1 MNSARIEVKEVRKAF
16 RDAES
21 ELVVI
26 DNLSFVFPSEGSV
39 AITGRSGTGKSTLL
53 HLLGALD
60 TPSSG
65 KILVDGADISSMNAE
80 QRSQFRASTIG
91 FIFQF
96 HHLLPEFTALEN
108 VMMPLLIGG
117 IESGEAQERSLA
129 LLQRVG
135 LASRAQHRPGQ
146 LSGGEQ
152 QRVSIARAL
161 VRRPKIVLA
170 DEPTGNLD
178 IKTAQEIQQLLLEM
192 NNDLK
197 NLMITVTHLGELA
210 RSMDCV
216 LEMVPGGRLSVVS
229 SEGRN

>member
-1 MNSARIEVKEVRKAF
+1 MSSVTVEVKNVRKAF

-26 DNLSFVFPSEGSV
+26 DDLSFIFPREGSV

-65 KILVDGADISSMNAE
+65 KIVVDGAEISSMNAE
-80 QRSQFRASTIG
+80 QRSAFRAATIG
-91 FIFQF
+91 FVFQF
-96 HHLLPEFTALEN
+96 HHLLPEFDALEN
-108 VMMPLLIGG
+108 VMMPLLIAGVDG
-117 IESGEAQERSLA
+117 AEAEERSHA
-129 LLQRVG
+129 LLSRVG
-135 LASRAQHRPGQ
+135 LGNRVRHRPGQ

-161 VRRPKIVLA
+161 VRRPMIVLA

-178 IKTAQEIQQLLLEM
+178 IKTAQEVQALMLEM
-192 NNDLK
+192 NSDLK

-216 LEMVPGGRLSVVS
+216 LEMVPGGRLSVVT
-229 SEGRN
+229 SEGRV